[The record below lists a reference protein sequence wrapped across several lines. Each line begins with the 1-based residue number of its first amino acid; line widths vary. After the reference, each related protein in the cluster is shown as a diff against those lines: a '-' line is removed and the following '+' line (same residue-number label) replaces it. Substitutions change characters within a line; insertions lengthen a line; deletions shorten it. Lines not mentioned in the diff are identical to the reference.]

1 MRSRATA
8 TKLGRRLDTVDVVA
22 EGIRSSLTHPG
33 RSDFED
39 TAAVADIHRAHEVH
53 DRVGLEI
60 ELLVSRDG
68 CRGFAVQPVELE
80 PGHRA
85 HVIARGVEEGFLF
98 FLGALAQET
107 FVGVRHRARGCGVIL
122 ALR

>member
-1 MRSRATA
+1 M
-8 TKLGRRLDTVDVVA
+8 
-22 EGIRSSLTHPG
+22 
-33 RSDFED
+33 
-39 TAAVADIHRAHEVH
+39 ADIHRAHEVH

-60 ELLVSRDG
+60 ELLVPG
-68 CRGFAVQPVELE
+68 TVVVGFAVQPVELE
-80 PGHRA
+80 SGHRA
-85 HVIARGVEEGFLF
+85 HVIARGVEEGFFF